1 MAKMD
6 SKAVRIIN
14 RLLDG
19 GYESEKAIL
28 AMTMDDILALPNVRW
43 QISHWS
49 RVTKSG
55 QIQPGDLFWLMEKK
69 KRCKDADRNGL

>member
-28 AMTMDDILALPNVRW
+28 AMTMDDILALPNVTVADIALINELQKAVR
-43 QISHWS
+43 SN
-49 RVTKSG
+49 RVIVFLAHGEIK
-55 QIQPGDLFWLMEKK
+55 EV
-69 KRCKDADRNGL
+69 

>member
-28 AMTMDDILALPNVRW
+28 AMTMDDILALPSVTVADIALVNELQKAVR
-43 QISHWS
+43 SN
-49 RVTKSG
+49 RVIVFLAHGEIK
-55 QIQPGDLFWLMEKK
+55 EV
-69 KRCKDADRNGL
+69 